1 MDRVHSRSFSTD
13 RHFNNVSVAAAAAA
27 AADTGVRNFAS
38 LAVVAASERLSVCLY
53 V

>member
-13 RHFNNVSVAAAAAA
+13 RHFNNVSVAAAAA